1 MNIFYWWVKVAGGI
15 FWMSG
20 TGWTIF
26 MGGWGI
32 FGWLRVDGHF
42 CGWVR
47 VGGNRWR
54 NIGVTWD
61 GHPF

>member
-1 MNIFYWWVKVAGGI
+1 MAGGI

-32 FGWLRVDGHF
+32 FGWMRVDGHF

-61 GHPF
+61 GHSF